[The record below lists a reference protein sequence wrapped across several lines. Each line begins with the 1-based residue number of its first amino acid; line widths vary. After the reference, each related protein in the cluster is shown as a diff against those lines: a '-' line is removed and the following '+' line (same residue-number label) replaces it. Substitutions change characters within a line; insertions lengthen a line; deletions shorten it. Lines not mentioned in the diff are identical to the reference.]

1 MGGIKDYAILLV
13 MKEDFVTND
22 MILSPYVRISRKFGF
37 FEYNKGAAENFP
49 RRPLTYEKALRD
61 IFFSSQFIWSY
72 SSCFFR

>member
-37 FEYNKGAAENFP
+37 FLNIIKAPRKIFRGA
-49 RRPLTYEKALRD
+49 R
-61 IFFSSQFIWSY
+61 
-72 SSCFFR
+72 